1 MRCEMQN
8 FIKVNKSAKV
18 SDVGQSG
25 KPPKRDDWKRERKV
39 ARKNKSQQRKLAS

>member
-8 FIKVNKSAKV
+8 FIKFSKASK
-18 SDVGQSG
+18 VGQSD
-25 KPPKRDDWKRERKV
+25 KPKSKRDDWKRERKI

>member
-8 FIKVNKSAKV
+8 FIKFNKSKV
-18 SDVGQSG
+18 SDVGQS
-25 KPPKRDDWKRERKV
+25 KPKKRDDWKRERKI